1 MDRLHSTTILST
13 LTGASLALVLMA
25 PQAAHADTTVST
37 STTAPL
43 KTSTAGNVTV
53 ASGGTIT
60 LGSGG
65 TAVTVDSNNT
75 ATVASGGTITNT
87 GGKDGDTGITVEAGR
102 NTTVTNGGTITVTE
116 SFNGADTDNNGTVDG
131 PIASASNR
139 YGILVGAGA
148 TTTATL
154 KNTGTITVEGL
165 NSGGMVA
172 KSDLIGSVSNTGTIK
187 VLGDNSVGIGTRGVS
202 GNVTVEGTVAVV
214 GAGAQGLVVGGNVG
228 GAVRIQGAISQS
240 SSYTNDAGTTKTLS
254 RTDLRTGKAAVE
266 IGGSVAGGILLDAA
280 PYDLDSTKTDEDND
294 GVADASEVTGT
305 INSVG
310 NSPGI
315 LVGAASDIVIGKVKG
330 RDGEFSLALDGN
342 VTANAVYSNTDAY
355 AVVIGGKGGTVTMA
369 NGIGVSGTVSATT
382 VDQKAVAILIN
393 EGSTVPSLSN
403 SGTIKATLSSPGE
416 GTAYAIQDKSGT
428 LTSLDNTG
436 FISVSGTSGDDLR
449 AIDLT
454 ANTSGVTIKQYLN
467 AIDKKAQDA
476 EKAASGYNSANPT
489 IYTSITGNIHTGSG
503 NDVLDVASGR
513 IFGNSFLGAG
523 NDSVLLS
530 GDSGYVGNIDF
541 GAGTATMTMGDTAFF
556 IGKLDIGGNAG
567 TLTLGGTS
575 IFSGTLANAGQLD
588 VTVNG
593 GRFGAS
599 SAATLSFDSLTVTSG
614 GALNVYIDGTTGTS
628 SLIDVNTATFATGSK
643 VTATITSLDKAVGNY
658 TFLKAD
664 TLTGAPV
671 FDATNTQL
679 PVLFNGAINRVGETL
694 VLAVTRK
701 TAAQL
706 GLTAPQAAAYD
717 AIYKQGTAVANLGS
731 SFLQVEDA
739 AALQGQFN
747 QLLPDYAGGV
757 FDFVTRSGRIA
768 SRHLMD
774 DSSIFDISEV
784 GGWFEPV
791 YFRGTKDQTGTA
803 AFEVKGWGLSV
814 GLERDIGAG
823 YLGLSFLYTKGDI
836 TTSDYQKTDA
846 SNYELGLFWR
856 LASGPFYAFAK
867 ASGGRVSL
875 NSTRQF
881 TGAVNGSALS
891 YTANGR
897 WKGWTVGGQGGV
909 SYRADLGGNLSLKP
923 MAKFDY
929 YRLSEKGY
937 TETGSEQIA
946 LSVAKRTS
954 DLLTGTGSLTAA
966 WSAGE
971 VNRDER
977 PLTLEL
983 EGGYRARLAGTLG
996 DTVANFE
1003 DGDQFR
1009 LVADRMKSGWTSEAR
1024 LLMGGMDYTWQL
1036 AGGAEQIQGG
1046 VDYSIRASLSIAF

>member
-1 MDRLHSTTILST
+1 MDRLRSTTILST
-13 LTGASLALVLMA
+13 LTGASIALAFMA
-25 PQAAHADTTVST
+25 PQAALADTSVST
-37 STTAPL
+37 STTTPL

-60 LGSGG
+60 LASGG

-75 ATVASGGTITNT
+75 ATIASGGTITNT
-87 GGKDGDTGITVEAGR
+87 GGKDNDAGIVIEAGR
-102 NTTVTNGGTITVTE
+102 NTTVTNGGTINVTE
-116 SFNGADTDNNGTVDG
+116 SFNGADTDSNGIVDG

-148 TTTATL
+148 TTTATI
-154 KNTGTITVEGL
+154 KNTGTINVEGL

-172 KSDLIGSVSNTGTIK
+172 KSNLTGSVSNTGTIK
-187 VLGDNSVGIGTRGVS
+187 VLGDNSVGIGTKGVS

-214 GAGAQGLVVGGNVG
+214 GAGAQGLVVGGDVG

-240 SSYTNDAGTTKTLS
+240 SSYTNDAGTSKTLS
-254 RTDLRTGKAAVE
+254 RTDLRSGKAAVE
-266 IGGSVAGGILLDAA
+266 ISGSVAGGILLDAA
-280 PYDLDSTKTDEDND
+280 PYDLDSTKSDEDND
-294 GVADASEVTGT
+294 GVADSSEVTGT

-310 NSPGI
+310 NSPAL
-315 LVGAASDIVIGKVKG
+315 LVGGVNDIVIGKVKG

-342 VTANAVYSNTDAY
+342 VTASAVYSNTDAY
-355 AVVIGGKGGTVTMA
+355 AVVIGGKGGAVSMA
-369 NGIGVSGTVSATT
+369 NGIGVSGTITATS
-382 VDQKAVAILIN
+382 VDQKAVGILIN
-393 EGSTVPSLSN
+393 EGSTVPTLSN
-403 SGTIKATLSSPGE
+403 SGSIKAVLSSPGE
-416 GTAYAIQDKSGT
+416 GAAYAIQDKSGT
-428 LTSLDNTG
+428 LTTLNNTG
-436 FISVSGTSGDDLR
+436 FIAVTGSSSDDLR

-454 ANTSGVTIKQYLN
+454 ANTTGVTIKQYLN

-476 EKAASGYNSANPT
+476 EKAASGYNPNNPT

-513 IFGNSFLGAG
+513 IYGNSFLGAG

-530 GDSGYVGNIDF
+530 GDSGYIGNIDF
-541 GAGTATMTMGDTAFF
+541 GSGTATMAMSDSAFF
-556 IGKLDIGGNAG
+556 VGKLDLVGNAG

-575 IFSGTLANAGQLD
+575 IFAGTLANAGALD

-593 GRFGAS
+593 GKFGAS
-599 SAATLSFDSLTVTSG
+599 SATTLSFDSLTVNSG
-614 GALNVYIDGTTGTS
+614 GALNVYIDGSTGTAS
-628 SLIDVNTATFATGSK
+628 KINVNTATFASGSK
-643 VTATITSLDKAVGNY
+643 VTATISSLDKAVGNY
-658 TFLKAD
+658 TILTAG
-664 TLTGAPV
+664 TLTGSPV
-671 FDATNTQL
+671 FDATNTKL
-679 PVLFNGAINRVGETL
+679 PVLFNGAISRVGETL

-706 GLTAPQAAAYD
+706 GLSAPLTAAYD
-717 AIYKQGTAVANLGS
+717 AIYAQGTEFSNLGT
-731 SFLQVEDA
+731 SFLQVDDA

-757 FDFVTRSGRIA
+757 FDFVTRSGRIG

-784 GGWFEPV
+784 GGWLEPI
-791 YFRGTKDQTGTA
+791 YFRGTKDATGTA
-803 AFEVKGWGLSV
+803 AFKVKGWGLSA

-823 YLGLSFLYTKGDI
+823 YAGLSFLYTKGDI
-836 TTSDYQKTDA
+836 ATSNYQKTDA

-856 LASGPFYAFAK
+856 LASGPLYAYAK
-867 ASGGRVSL
+867 ASVGRVSL
-875 NSTRQF
+875 DSTRLF
-881 TGAVNGSALS
+881 TGEVNSAALS
-891 YTANGR
+891 YSANGR

-909 SYRADLGGNLSLKP
+909 SYKANLGGNLSLKP

-929 YRLSEKGY
+929 YRLSEKGF
-937 TETGSEQIA
+937 TESGDEEIA
-946 LSVAKRTS
+946 LTVAKRTS
-954 DLLTGTGSLTAA
+954 DLLTGTGSLTAS

-977 PLTLEL
+977 PLTLEV

-996 DTVANFE
+996 DTVANFA

-1009 LVADRMKSGWTSEAR
+1009 LVADRMKSGWTGEAR
-1024 LLMGGMDYTWQL
+1024 VLLGGMDYTWQV

-1046 VDYSIRASLSIAF
+1046 VDYSIRASLSVAF

>member
-1 MDRLHSTTILST
+1 MDRLRSTTFLST
-13 LTGASLALVLMA
+13 LTGASLTLALLA
-25 PQAAHADTTVST
+25 PQAARADTTVST

-60 LGSGG
+60 LASGG

-87 GGKDGDTGITVEAGR
+87 GGKDADTGITIEAGR

-116 SFNGADTDNNGTVDG
+116 SFNGADTDSNGIVDG

-139 YGILVGAGA
+139 YGILVAAGA
-148 TTTATL
+148 TTTATI

-172 KSDLIGSVSNTGTIK
+172 KSDLTGSISNTGTIK
-187 VLGDNSVGIGTRGVS
+187 VIGDNSVGIGTKGVS
-202 GNVTVEGTVAVV
+202 GNVAVEGTVAVV
-214 GAGAQGLVVGGNVG
+214 GAGAQGLVVGGDVG
-228 GAVRIQGAISQS
+228 GSVRIQGAISQS

-280 PYDLDSTKTDEDND
+280 PYDLSSSSTDEDND
-294 GVADASEVTGT
+294 GVTDSSEVTGSIT
-305 INSVG
+305 SVG
-310 NSPGI
+310 NSPAL
-315 LVGAASDIVIGKVKG
+315 LVGAANDIVIGKVKG
-330 RDGEFSLALDGN
+330 RDGEFSLAIDGGIS
-342 VTANAVYSNTDAY
+342 ASSVYSNTDAY
-355 AVVIGGKGGTVTMA
+355 AVVIGGKGGAVSMA
-369 NGIGVSGTVSATT
+369 NGIGVSGTITATS
-382 VDQKAVAILIN
+382 VDQKAVGILIN
-393 EGSTVPSLSN
+393 EGSTVPTLSN
-403 SGTIKATLSSPGE
+403 SGTIKAVLSSPGE
-416 GTAYAIQDKSGT
+416 GAAYAIQDKSGT
-428 LTSLDNTG
+428 LTTLNNTG
-436 FISVSGTSGDDLR
+436 FIAATGSTSDDLR
-449 AIDLT
+449 AIDLS

-467 AIDKKAQDA
+467 DIDKAAQVT
-476 EKAASGYNSANPT
+476 EQAASGYNSANPV

-513 IFGNSFLGAG
+513 IYGNSFLGAG

-541 GAGTATMTMGDTAFF
+541 GTGTATMAMSGSAFF
-556 IGKLDIGGNAG
+556 VGKLDLGGNAG

-575 IFSGTLANAGQLD
+575 IFAGTLANSGALD

-593 GRFGAS
+593 GKFGAS
-599 SAATLSFDSLTVTSG
+599 SATTLAFDSLTVNSG
-614 GALNVYIDGTTGTS
+614 GALNVYIDGTTGTAS
-628 SLIDVNTATFATGSK
+628 RINVNSATFASGSK
-643 VTATITSLDKAVGNY
+643 VTATISSLDKVVGNY
-658 TFLKAD
+658 TILSAG
-664 TLTGAPV
+664 TLTGSPV
-671 FDATNTQL
+671 FDATNTKL
-679 PVLFNGAINRVGETL
+679 PVLFNGAINRIGETL

-701 TAAQL
+701 TATQL
-706 GLTAPQAAAYD
+706 GLSAPLTAAFD
-717 AIYKQGTAVANLGS
+717 ALYAQGTEFSDLGS
-731 SFLQVEDA
+731 SFLQVDDET
-739 AALQGQFN
+739 ALQGQFN

-757 FDFVTRSGRIA
+757 FDFVTRSGRLG

-774 DSSIFDISEV
+774 DSSIFDISDV
-784 GGWFEPV
+784 GGWFEPI

-803 AFEVKGWGLSV
+803 AFKVKGWGLSA

-823 YLGLSFLYTKGDI
+823 YVGASFLYTKGDI
-836 TTSDYQKTDA
+836 ATSDYQKTDA

-856 LASGPFYAFAK
+856 LASGPFYAYAK

-881 TGAVNGSALS
+881 TGALNSATLS
-891 YTANGR
+891 YTATGN

-909 SYRADLGGNLSLKP
+909 SYKAKLGGGLSLKP

-929 YRLSEKGY
+929 YRLSEKGF
-937 TETGSEQIA
+937 TESGDEEIA
-946 LSVAKRTS
+946 LTVAKRTS

-971 VNRDER
+971 VSRDER

-983 EGGYRARLAGTLG
+983 EGGYRSRLAGKLG
-996 DTVANFE
+996 DTVANFT

-1009 LVADRMKSGWTSEAR
+1009 LTADRMKSGWTAEAR
-1024 LLMGGMDYTWQL
+1024 VLAGGMDYTWQL

-1046 VDYSIRASLSIAF
+1046 VDYSIRAGLSVAF

>member
-1 MDRLHSTTILST
+1 MDRLRSTTFLST
-13 LTGASLALVLMA
+13 LGGATLAMALLA

-37 STTAPL
+37 STTTPL

-53 ASGGTIT
+53 ASGGTIK
-60 LGSGG
+60 LDDGG

-75 ATVASGGTITNT
+75 ATVASGGTLSLT
-87 GGKDGDTGITVEAGR
+87 GGKNNDTGILVEAGR
-102 NTTVTNGGTITVTE
+102 STTITNDGTITVTE
-116 SFNGADTDNNGTVDG
+116 SFNGPDTDANGTTDG

-139 YGILVGAGA
+139 SGILVGAGA
-148 TTTATL
+148 TTTATI

-165 NSGGMVA
+165 NSGGIVA
-172 KSDLIGSVSNTGTIK
+172 KSDLTGSVSNTGTIK
-187 VLGDNSVGIGTRGVS
+187 VLGDNSVGIATKGVS
-202 GNVTVEGTVAVV
+202 GNVTVEGTVSVV

-228 GAVRIQGAISQS
+228 GSVRIQGSISQS
-240 SSYTNDAGTTKTLS
+240 SSYTNDAGSTKTLS

-266 IGGSVAGGILLDAA
+266 IAGSVAGGILLDAP

-294 GVADASEVTGT
+294 GVTDSSEVTGS
-305 INSVG
+305 ISSVG
-310 NSPGI
+310 NSPAL
-315 LVGAASDIVIGKVKG
+315 LVGGANAIAIGKVKG
-330 RDGEFSLALDGN
+330 RDGEFSLAIDGGIS
-342 VTANAVYSNTDAY
+342 ANAVYSNTDAY
-355 AVVIGGKGGTVTMA
+355 AVVIGGQGGAVTMA

-428 LTSLDNTG
+428 LTSLNNTG

-467 AIDKKAQDA
+467 DIDKAAQVK
-476 EKAASGYNSANPT
+476 EQAASGYNAANPT

-513 IFGNSFLGAG
+513 IYGNSFLGAG

-530 GDSGYVGNIDF
+530 GDSGYIGNIEF
-541 GAGTATMTMGDTAFF
+541 GAGTATMAMSGSAFF
-556 IGKLDIGGNAG
+556 VGKLDLAGNAG

-575 IFSGTLANAGQLD
+575 IFAGTLANSGALA

-593 GRFGAS
+593 GKFGAS
-599 SAATLSFDSLTVTSG
+599 SAATLKFDSLTVNSG
-614 GALNVYIDGTTGTS
+614 GTLNVYIDGSTGTS
-628 SLIDVNTATFATGSK
+628 SLIDVNTATFASGSK
-643 VTATITSLDKAVGNY
+643 VTATISSLDKAVGNY
-658 TFLKAD
+658 TIVKAG
-664 TLTGAPV
+664 TLTGSPV
-671 FDATNTQL
+671 FDDTNTKL

-701 TAAQL
+701 SASQL
-706 GLTAPQAAAYD
+706 GLGAPLAAAYD
-717 AIYKQGTAVANLGS
+717 ALYAQGTEISDLGS
-731 SFLQVEDA
+731 SFLQVDDA
-739 AALQGQFN
+739 AALQNQFN

-757 FDFVTRSGRIA
+757 FDFVTRSGRIG

-774 DSSIFDISEV
+774 DSSLFDISEV
-784 GGWFEPV
+784 GGWFEPI
-791 YFRGTKDQTGTA
+791 YFRGTKDQTETA
-803 AFEVKGWGLSV
+803 AFKVKGWGISA

-823 YLGLSFLYTKGDI
+823 YAGLSFLYTKGDI
-836 TTSDYQKTDA
+836 ATSNYQKTDA

-856 LASGPFYAFAK
+856 LGSGPFYAFAK
-867 ASGGRVSL
+867 ASVGRVSL
-875 NSTRQF
+875 DSTRTF
-881 TGAVNGSALS
+881 TGEVGSSTLS
-891 YTANGR
+891 YSANGR
-897 WKGWTVGGQGGV
+897 WKGWTVGGQGGA
-909 SYRADLGGNLSLKP
+909 SYKVDLGGNLSLKP

-929 YRLSEKGY
+929 YRLSEKGF
-937 TETGSEQIA
+937 TESGDEEIA
-946 LSVAKRTS
+946 LTVAKRTS
-954 DLLTGTGSLTAA
+954 DLLTGTGSLTAS

-977 PLTLEL
+977 PLTLEV
-983 EGGYRARLAGTLG
+983 EGGYRSRLAGKLG
-996 DTVANFE
+996 DTVANFA

-1009 LVADRMKSGWTSEAR
+1009 LTADRMKSGWTAEAR
-1024 LLMGGMDYTWQL
+1024 VLAGGMDYTWQL

-1046 VDYSIRASLSIAF
+1046 VDYSIRAGLSVAF

>member
-1 MDRLHSTTILST
+1 MDRLRSTTILST
-13 LTGASLALVLMA
+13 LTGASLALALLA
-25 PQAAHADTTVST
+25 PQAARADTTVST
-37 STTAPL
+37 STTTPL

-60 LGSGG
+60 LATGG
-65 TAVTVDSNNT
+65 TAVTVDSNHT
-75 ATVASGGTITNT
+75 ATVASGGTISNT
-87 GGKDGDTGITVEAGR
+87 GGKDNDAGIVIAAGS

-116 SFNGADTDNNGTVDG
+116 SFNGADTDSNGIVDG

-148 TTTATL
+148 TTTATI

-165 NSGGMVA
+165 NSGGIVA
-172 KSDLIGSVSNTGTIK
+172 KSNLTGSISNTGTIK
-187 VLGDNSVGIGTRGVS
+187 VIGDNSVGIGTKGVS

-214 GAGAQGLVVGGNVG
+214 GAGAQGLVVGGDVG
-228 GAVRIQGAISQS
+228 GSVRIQGAISQS
-240 SSYTNDAGTTKTLS
+240 SSYTNDAGSTKTLS

-294 GVADASEVTGT
+294 GVADSSEVTGS
-305 INSVG
+305 ISSVG
-310 NSPGI
+310 NSPAL
-315 LVGAASDIVIGKVKG
+315 LVGAANDIVIGKVKG
-330 RDGEFSLALDGN
+330 RDGEFSLALDGS
-342 VTANAVYSNTDAY
+342 VSASSVYSNTDAY
-355 AVVIGGKGGTVTMA
+355 AVVIGGKGGAVSMA
-369 NGIGVSGTVSATT
+369 NGIGISGTITATT
-382 VDQKAVAILIN
+382 VDQKAVGILIN

-403 SGTIKATLSSPGE
+403 SGTIKAVLSSPGE
-416 GTAYAIQDKSGT
+416 GAAYAIQDKSGT
-428 LTSLDNTG
+428 LTTLNNTG
-436 FISVSGTSGDDLR
+436 FISVTGSSGDDLR

-476 EKAASGYNSANPT
+476 EKAASGYNPANPT

-513 IFGNSFLGAG
+513 IYGNSFLGSG

-541 GAGTATMTMGDTAFF
+541 GAGTATMAMSDSAFF
-556 IGKLDIGGNAG
+556 VGKLDLAGNAG

-575 IFSGTLANAGQLD
+575 IFAGTLANAGQLD

-593 GRFGAS
+593 GKFGAS
-599 SAATLSFDSLTVTSG
+599 SATTLKFDSLTVNSG

-628 SLIDVNTATFATGSK
+628 SMIDVNTATFASGSK

-658 TFLKAD
+658 TILKAG
-664 TLTGAPV
+664 TLTGSPV
-671 FDATNTQL
+671 FDATNTKL
-679 PVLFNGAINRVGETL
+679 PVLFNGAISRVGETL

-701 TAAQL
+701 TATQL
-706 GLTAPQAAAYD
+706 GLSAPLTAAYD
-717 AIYKQGTAVANLGS
+717 ALYAQGTEFSDLGT
-731 SFLQVEDA
+731 SFLQVDDE

-757 FDFVTRSGRIA
+757 FDFVTRSGRIG

-774 DSSIFDISEV
+774 DSSIFDISDV
-784 GGWFEPV
+784 GGWFEPI

-803 AFEVKGWGLSV
+803 AFKVKGWGLSA
-814 GLERDIGAG
+814 GLERNIGAG
-823 YLGLSFLYTKGDI
+823 YAGLSFLYTKGDI
-836 TTSDYQKTDA
+836 ATSNYQKTDA

-856 LASGPFYAFAK
+856 LASGPLYAYAK
-867 ASGGRVSL
+867 ASVGRVSL
-875 NSTRQF
+875 DSTRLF
-881 TGAVNGSALS
+881 TGEVSGAALS
-891 YTANGR
+891 YSANGR
-897 WKGWTVGGQGGV
+897 WKGWTVGGQGGA
-909 SYRADLGGNLSLKP
+909 SYKANLGGNLSLKP

-929 YRLSEKGY
+929 YRLSEKGF
-937 TETGSEQIA
+937 TESGDEEIA
-946 LSVAKRTS
+946 LTVAKRTS

-971 VNRDER
+971 VSRDER

-983 EGGYRARLAGTLG
+983 EGGYRSRLAGKLG
-996 DTVANFE
+996 DTVANFT

-1009 LVADRMKSGWTSEAR
+1009 LTADRMKSGWTAEAR
-1024 LLMGGMDYTWQL
+1024 VLAGGMDYTWQL

-1046 VDYSIRASLSIAF
+1046 VDYSIRAGLSVAF